1 MNRVTSWCK
10 AWLRRHPL
18 MAIIWVLFFLLCIY
32 SVVAAPTGERPN
44 VLYGVVVLPL
54 MAAGALVY
62 LGRTIDRFKK
72 IRDLTSRRSEQLD
85 ERRASA
91 ERDDLQ

>member
-10 AWLRRHPL
+10 AWFRRHPL

-91 ERDDLQ
+91 ERDDVQ